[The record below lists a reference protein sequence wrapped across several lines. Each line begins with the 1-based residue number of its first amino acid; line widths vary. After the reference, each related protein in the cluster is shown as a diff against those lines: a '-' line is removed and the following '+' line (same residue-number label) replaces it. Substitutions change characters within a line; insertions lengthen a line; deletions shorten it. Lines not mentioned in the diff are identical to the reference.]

1 MTMVYQQ
8 GIVYEKGARRKKWYG
23 QFRVYLHDQNGK
35 EIKKNKKVVL
45 GLKSEL
51 KKHQAEEK
59 LRQIIQLE
67 NGKKPGEKA
76 VLPPDDTVTFDW
88 FVKQKYLP
96 LRRGKWRRATKEKTE
111 YEIDRYLVN
120 GLKDTALRN
129 IGLFELQTLVNDLA
143 ERYSKSIVRHAFTNL
158 RSIFKV
164 AKKLKVLSE
173 NIAEDLEMPVTR
185 PVKKPKINAEQIKAL
200 VNGIE
205 DAHDK
210 CLMSVG
216 LFCALRTSE
225 AFGLKWKAYLGDT
238 LVVETTA
245 YEGEIY
251 DQVKTEES
259 RNAVPIPED
268 VQPIIEAW
276 KRKCLDTSPE
286 ALMFSTFGRG
296 KRKKTRV
303 PFRPKNF
310 LKWRIYPISDK
321 LEIPRKLVTFQVMRR
336 TLGTDLQ
343 KHGTMKDAQGALR
356 HASIKTTA
364 DVYMQE
370 IPASVRAAINSR
382 TRAILANQQES
393 SRKPGGATCPNVS
406 QFLKVGSASA

>member
-67 NGKKPGEKA
+67 NGK
-76 VLPPDDTVTFDW
+76 
-88 FVKQKYLP
+88 
-96 LRRGKWRRATKEKTE
+96 
-111 YEIDRYLVN
+111 N
-120 GLKDTALRN
+120 
-129 IGLFELQTLVNDLA
+129 
-143 ERYSKSIVRHAFTNL
+143 
-158 RSIFKV
+158 
-164 AKKLKVLSE
+164 
-173 NIAEDLEMPVTR
+173 VTR

-200 VNGIE
+200 VKGIK
-205 DAHDK
+205 DPHDK

-225 AFGLKWKAYLGDT
+225 AFGVKWKAYLGDT

-245 YEGEIY
+245 YEGEVY

-343 KHGTMKDAQGALR
+343 KHGTMKDAQTVLR

-364 DVYMQE
+364 NEYMQP
-370 IPASVRAAINSR
+370 IPESVRAALNSR
-382 TRAILANQQES
+382 TQAVLGTKKKSRRAGKV
-393 SRKPGGATCPNVS
+393 RKQCSPNAPQFPGAA
-406 QFLKVGSASA
+406 FASA